1 MNNQHIRKQ
10 KISDAELNYGSLSL
24 DHNETMK
31 EIGELGLE
39 IWKRQVPTFAPL
51 SQCIGCRNYLW
62 RLKGPKPDPIKKS
75 SLEIEST
82 LEWDNQIC
90 LVTNCSLF

>member
-1 MNNQHIRKQ
+1 LKKLILDILFRYLNNQHIRKQ

-39 IWKRQVPTFAPL
+39 IWKRQVGIT
-51 SQCIGCRNYLW
+51 YLYGVN
-62 RLKGPKPDPIKKS
+62 LLCYK
-75 SLEIEST
+75 
-82 LEWDNQIC
+82 
-90 LVTNCSLF
+90 